1 MAATVRCVMAADDRT
16 DLDATRRTVAALL
29 PTIDGIEAEGYLSDL
44 LDLLR
49 SVQGVLRVDAS
60 KTADPLRRFEVTCRF
75 TGKPRAV
82 ARRVETAWTRRLA
95 YRPDAAHRVEV
106 AGDEG
111 FTLEF
116 VTWLPQRWHVTGRV
130 VARH

>member
-1 MAATVRCVMAADDRT
+1 MAAEEAT

-29 PTIDGIEAEGYLSDL
+29 PTIDGIEAEGYLSDFA
-44 LDLLR
+44 DMLR
-49 SVQGVLRVDAS
+49 SVQGVTRVDAR
-60 KTADPLRRFEVTCRF
+60 KTADPLCRFVAICRF
-75 TGKPRAV
+75 TGRPGAV
-82 ARRVETAWTRRLA
+82 GRRVETAWSKRLA
-95 YRPDAAHRVEV
+95 YRPDAAHRVEL

-116 VTWLPQRWHVTGRV
+116 VTWLPERWHITGRV